1 MWELD
6 ITKNSVNEIS
16 AHCKAQ
22 CCDSERSSKIH
33 NMVKSFLQVDTYF
46 DVHIFPRD
54 ISSIFKVCNVL
65 LNDFRNQIYEDDIAP
80 LERNL

>member
-1 MWELD
+1 
-6 ITKNSVNEIS
+6 
-16 AHCKAQ
+16 
-22 CCDSERSSKIH
+22 
-33 NMVKSFLQVDTYF
+33 MVKSFLQVDTYF